1 MKEWL
6 KSSPALIYNT
16 VGSQLAGLTLYLLV
30 YYAGQSA
37 LGDYQAAITFSTI
50 IGYAFSLA
58 FALYPKMLAKEC
70 PSDVA
75 TSFKTMIML
84 ALPMAAVAFTMSE
97 SLLTILNISYAVAA
111 PILMLLAVDAL
122 VVLVSQFYAQCL
134 LGVEG
139 FDIEGKISLN
149 QLFRSKIFKVFSL
162 PYIQAAITLPLL
174 YVVLTRVVF
183 ENPVQA
189 VTYLVAINI
198 VVHAA
203 TFVGLY
209 GFMHSSIGLPSVW
222 TSIGKYVLT
231 AAAAAGILL
240 VLPHTTTLSTTF
252 AKAFAGIVVYV
263 VLLYAIDSDAR
274 KLLSQ
279 IWFEIT
285 STIKRS

>member
-1 MKEWL
+1 
-6 KSSPALIYNT
+6 
-16 VGSQLAGLTLYLLV
+16 
-30 YYAGQSA
+30 
-37 LGDYQAAITFSTI
+37 
-50 IGYAFSLA
+50 
-58 FALYPKMLAKEC
+58 MLAKEC
-70 PSDVA
+70 PADVA

-122 VVLVSQFYAQCL
+122 VVLVSQFYTQCL
-134 LGVEG
+134 LGVEA

-203 TFVGLY
+203 TFIGLY
-209 GFMHSSIGLPSVW
+209 GFMHKSISLPSAW
-222 TSIGKYVLT
+222 TSIGKYVLM
-231 AAAAAGILL
+231 AAAAAGVLL
-240 VLPHTTTLSTTF
+240 VLPHTTTFSTTF
-252 AKAFAGIVVYV
+252 AKALAGIAVYV

-279 IWFEIT
+279 IWVEIK